1 MWTDPA
7 GKISKDITEL
17 NRNINQLDIINI
29 YRALYPATVEYTLF
43 SSSHRTF
50 TRIDHILDQHNIEKE
65 KQSLRNNTTQLQD
78 LLRNSSNQEN
88 IMLVKE
94 LKNKSGKQNRDPR
107 NISI

>member
-50 TRIDHILDQHNIEKE
+50 TRIDHILDQHNIEKRKTKFAE
-65 KQSLRNNTTQLQD
+65 QHYPTSRFITKQQ
-78 LLRNSSNQEN
+78 
-88 IMLVKE
+88 
-94 LKNKSGKQNRDPR
+94 
-107 NISI
+107 